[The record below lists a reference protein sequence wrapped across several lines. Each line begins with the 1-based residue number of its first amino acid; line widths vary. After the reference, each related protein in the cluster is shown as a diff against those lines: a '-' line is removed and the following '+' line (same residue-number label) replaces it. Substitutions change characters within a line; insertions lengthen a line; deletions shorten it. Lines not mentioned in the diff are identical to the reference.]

1 MRKRKMNRALVVAL
15 SVAMASSNIAPTVTY
30 AAESSQI
37 FEASEQ
43 ENPQEET
50 SEQESKTEVETVSE
64 DLQQAEQTV
73 AEDKTITEETYLEY
87 TPEEGNYTLSYQI
100 RVNNGKKEAIIKGY
114 GKNKTDRNI
123 TIPSEVSASSEYT
136 NATDYQNIPVTAID
150 QGAFALT
157 ECPRSVNIPASI
169 ESIGTNAFAG
179 GEKQKVYILQS
190 VTIEEGSKLNWIG
203 EAAFQSQAGLKSEI
217 VIPDGVTKI
226 GKQAFYNCE
235 GLTKITFNG
244 GGIIGAQAF
253 SGCRKVNMENGLKF
267 PLNVTEIGD
276 EAFLNYGAS
285 STNAGDL
292 ALPSGLT
299 SIGKKAFSGAKLKGN
314 LVIPSSV
321 AFMGDSAF

>member
-30 AAESSQI
+30 AAEPSQVL
-37 FEASEQ
+37 EASEQ

-50 SEQESKTEVETVSE
+50 SEQESKTEVESVSD
-64 DLQQAEQTV
+64 DLQHAEQTV

-114 GKNKTDRNI
+114 GNNMTDRNI
-123 TIPSEVSASSEYT
+123 TIPSEVSASGEYT
-136 NATDYQNIPVTAID
+136 NAADYQNIPVTAID
-150 QGAFALT
+150 QGAFALM
-157 ECPRSVNIPASI
+157 ECPRSVSIPASV

-217 VIPDGVTKI
+217 VIPDGVPKLVNRHFI
-226 GKQAFYNCE
+226 SVRSYRQ
-235 GLTKITFNG
+235 LH
-244 GGIIGAQAF
+244 
-253 SGCRKVNMENGLKF
+253 CRVH
-267 PLNVTEIGD
+267 
-276 EAFLNYGAS
+276 
-285 STNAGDL
+285 
-292 ALPSGLT
+292 
-299 SIGKKAFSGAKLKGN
+299 
-314 LVIPSSV
+314 
-321 AFMGDSAF
+321 